1 MENAYL
7 ESLIEK
13 IRQRYNIISFR
24 QSALESLITD
34 NPVDGFD
41 VTDQLLQTE
50 YNDLQDEK
58 EFIEELGVLGRSY

>member
-58 EFIEELGVLGRSY
+58 EFIEELGVLGGSY